1 MKLIV
6 CLEGQV
12 AGVLQG
18 DGARASFT
26 YAPEWLESPGAYP
39 LSQSLPTTPP
49 TTYTGRRVLNFLW
62 GLLPDNA
69 RILEAWGRQF
79 QVSAR
84 NPIALLSHVG
94 EDCAGAVQ
102 FVTEPRLAEV
112 LESAAVPPRVD
123 WLENREL
130 EERIREVVDDGAAA
144 RTATEGQFSLAGA
157 QAKIALYFDARR
169 NRWGVPR
176 GRTPTTHILKPVANG
191 FEGFAGNEHFCLAL
205 VRRIGLAA
213 ARSEWQ
219 SIGAIPTII
228 LERYDRIQVGGE
240 WHRVHQEDCCQ
251 ALGVYP
257 DAKYENEGGPGYREL
272 LSLLNAADDPRADRE
287 RLMAGACLSYL
298 LAATD
303 MHAKNFSLLHGRATP
318 RPSLRLAPF
327 YDIASAWPY
336 PRRLPVQEIRLALRI
351 GGHYRLREILPRHF
365 RKLALAGNY
374 SPDALLAMLGEF
386 SSRLP
391 DEARALLKET
401 DEKGMARGVL
411 AKLVDGIAT
420 QCRLVQR
427 HLESEPGR

>member
-6 CLEGQV
+6 CLEGQI

-18 DGARASFT
+18 DGARAGFT
-26 YAPEWLESPGAYP
+26 YSAEWLAKPGAYP
-39 LSQSLPTTPP
+39 LSQSMPTTP
-49 TTYTGRRVLNFLW
+49 TLYTGRRVLNFLW

-69 RILEAWGRQF
+69 RTLDAWGRRF
-79 QVSAR
+79 QVSPR

-112 LESAAVPPRVD
+112 IESVVEPMRVQ
-123 WLENREL
+123 WLDDRQL
-130 EERIREVVDDGAAA
+130 TERIRNVVGDGAAA

-176 GRTPTTHILKPVANG
+176 GRTPTTHILKPLANE
-191 FEGFAGNEHFCLAL
+191 FDGFAENEHLCLSLA
-205 VRRIGLAA
+205 RRMGLAA
-213 ARSEWQ
+213 ARSRWQ
-219 SIGAIPTII
+219 SIGGIPTLIV
-228 LERYDRIQVGGE
+228 ERYDRIQKDGH

-251 ALGVYP
+251 ALGVHP
-257 DAKYENEGGPGYREL
+257 EARYENEGGPGYPEL
-272 LSLLNAADDPRADRE
+272 LSLLNATDDPETDRN

-303 MHAKNFSLLHGRATP
+303 MHAKNFSLLHGRGIP

-336 PRRLPVQEIRLALRI
+336 TRRLPVQKIRLALHI
-351 GGHYRLREILPRHF
+351 GGHHRVREILPRHF
-365 RKLALAGNY
+365 RKLAIAGSY
-374 SPDALLAMLGEF
+374 SADALLAMLGEF

-391 DEARALLKET
+391 DEAAALLRET
-401 DEKGMARGVL
+401 AENGM
-411 AKLVDGIAT
+411 
-420 QCRLVQR
+420 
-427 HLESEPGR
+427 